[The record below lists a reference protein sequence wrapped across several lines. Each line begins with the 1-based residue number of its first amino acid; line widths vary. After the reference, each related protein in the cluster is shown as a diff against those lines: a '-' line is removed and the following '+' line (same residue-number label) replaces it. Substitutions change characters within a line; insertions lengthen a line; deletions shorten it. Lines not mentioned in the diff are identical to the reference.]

1 MDRNGVIRNFDEIS
15 AKYKK
20 AAEEGNEKAAKQY
33 EAIMKFMETNNLLQE
48 QMDTLIDM
56 QWQLMDARIER
67 ITTKVDIKVAVDDT
81 DLQYLSYQLGKINEE
96 AYDVAKALNI
106 VGDSIEVNLN
116 KINAYRQ
123 GLGETL
129 QEAFTEIGL
138 TEE

>member
-1 MDRNGVIRNFDEIS
+1 
-15 AKYKK
+15 
-20 AAEEGNEKAAKQY
+20 
-33 EAIMKFMETNNLLQE
+33 MKFMETNNLLQE
-48 QMDTLIDM
+48 QMDALIDM

-96 AYDVAKALNI
+96 AYDVAKALSLI
-106 VGDSIEVNLN
+106 GDSIEVNLN